1 MASYYVSWDTGNDGN
16 AGTSAGSPFKTVDKG
31 LSVLATSDTLYIAA
45 STTAYTWT
53 NRTIPA
59 GVSIIGSVKPNPVN
73 GSYVKISAA
82 GASVYWYFLGSYTL
96 QNLWLDNVINTASSG
111 IIYLN
116 RSATGVIVANYT
128 DCIISN
134 LAGASSTG
142 GRGGILNGGTS
153 VGAYTATSI
162 TFNITNCLFK
172 NIESYNSASAG
183 CLFVQNSGTAFTF
196 NLNGCTWY
204 QGTPTLTALDA
215 IVGDYSADLSTV
227 NINNMALVNDSGTNL
242 AIHGAYNAASMI
254 AWFDFT
260 MQGSTYTNITTTN
273 GTITNSTNADAQF
286 IDPASNDFR
295 LKPTSPAI
303 DRGIVI

>member
-1 MASYYVSWDTGNDGN
+1 MASYYVSWDTGSDSN

-31 LSVLATSDTLYIAA
+31 LSVLATNDTLYIKA

-53 NRTIPA
+53 SRTIPA
-59 GVSIIGSVKPNPVN
+59 GVSIIGDVKPNPVSN
-73 GSYVKISAA
+73 NYVKISGA
-82 GASVYWYFLGSYTL
+82 GADVYWLCSGSYTL
-96 QNLWLDNVINTASSG
+96 QNLWLDDVKDTSTSG
-111 IIYLN
+111 IIYFN
-116 RSATGVIVANYT
+116 RTATGVIVANYT

-134 LAGASSTG
+134 LAGATSTA
-142 GRGGILNGGTS
+142 GRGGILNGGYNVTS
-153 VGAYTATSI
+153 YTATSI
-162 TFNITNCLFK
+162 TFNMTNCLFK
-172 NIESYNSASAG
+172 NIESYGSASAG
-183 CLFVQNSGTAFTF
+183 CLFVQSAGTAFTF

-215 IVGDYSADLSTV
+215 IVGDYWSDLSTV

-242 AIHGAYNAASMI
+242 AIHGAYSGASMS
-254 AWFDFT
+254 AWYDFT

-273 GTITNSTNADAQF
+273 GIINNSTNADAQF

>member
-1 MASYYVSWDTGNDGN
+1 MAYYVSWDTGNDGN
-16 AGTSAGSPFKTVDKG
+16 VGSQASPFKTVDKG
-31 LSVLATSDTLYIAA
+31 LSVLATNDTLYIEA
-45 STTAYTWT
+45 STTAYIWT
-53 NRTIPA
+53 SRTIPA
-59 GVSIIGSVKPNPVN
+59 GVSIIGDVKPNPVSN
-73 GSYVKISAA
+73 NYVKISGA
-82 GASVYWYFLGSYTL
+82 GADVYWLFLGSYTL
-96 QNLWLDNVINTASSG
+96 QNLWLDDVKDTNTSG
-111 IIYLN
+111 IIYFN
-116 RSATGVIVANYT
+116 RTATGVIVANYT

-134 LAGASSTG
+134 LAGASSSA

-162 TFNITNCLFK
+162 TFNMTNCLFK
-172 NIESYNSASAG
+172 NIESYGSASAG

-215 IVGDYSADLSTV
+215 IMGDYFVDLSTV
-227 NINNMALVNDSGTNL
+227 NINNMALVNGSGTNL
-242 AIHGAYNAASMI
+242 AIHGAYSGASMN
-254 AWFDFT
+254 AWYDFT

-273 GTITNSTNADAQF
+273 GTISNSTNADAQF

>member
-31 LSVLATSDTLYIAA
+31 LSVLATNDTLYIEA

-96 QNLWLDNVINTASSG
+96 QNLWLDNVINTAYNG

-134 LAGASSTG
+134 LAGASSTA
-142 GRGGILNGGTS
+142 GRGGILNGG
-153 VGAYTATSI
+153 GAVSSYTATSI

-183 CLFVQNSGTAFTF
+183 CLFIQNPGTAFTF

-204 QGTPTLTALDA
+204 QGTPTRYALDA
-215 IVGDYSADLSTV
+215 IVGDYASNLSTV
-227 NINNMALVNDSGTNL
+227 NIKNMAIVNNSGQNL
-242 AIHGAYNAASMI
+242 TIHGAYGAADINQWYSYDI
-254 AWFDFT
+254 N
-260 MQGSTYTNITTTN
+260 GSTYTNIVTTN
-273 GTITNSTNADAQF
+273 GNITNSTNADAMYL
-286 IDPASNDFR
+286 DPATNDFR

-303 DRGIVI
+303 DRGVII

>member
-1 MASYYVSWDTGNDGN
+1 MAYYVSWDTGNDGN
-16 AGTSAGSPFKTVDKG
+16 VGSQASPFKTVDKG
-31 LSVLATSDTLYIAA
+31 LSVLATNDTLYIKA

-53 NRTIPA
+53 SRTIPA
-59 GVSIIGSVKPNPVN
+59 GVSIIGDVKPNPVSN
-73 GSYVKISAA
+73 NYVKISGA
-82 GASVYWYFLGSYTL
+82 GADVYWLFLGSYTL
-96 QNLWLDNVINTASSG
+96 QNLWLDDVKDTNTSG
-111 IIYLN
+111 IIFFN
-116 RSATGVIVANYT
+116 RTATGVIVANYT

-134 LAGASSTG
+134 LAGTSSSA
-142 GRGGILNGGTS
+142 GRGGILSGGTS

-162 TFNITNCLFK
+162 TFNMTNCLFK
-172 NIESYNSASAG
+172 NIESYGSASAG

-242 AIHGAYNAASMI
+242 AIHGAYSGASMS
-254 AWFDFT
+254 AWYDFT

-273 GTITNSTNADAQF
+273 GIINNSTNADAQF

>member
-31 LSVLATSDTLYIAA
+31 LSVLATNDTLYIAA

-96 QNLWLDNVINTASSG
+96 QNLWLDNVINTAYTG

-134 LAGASSTG
+134 LAGASSTA
-142 GRGGILNGGTS
+142 GRGGILNGGGS
-153 VGAYTATSI
+153 VSSYTATSI

-215 IVGDYSADLSTV
+215 IVGDYSVDLSTV

-242 AIHGAYNAASMI
+242 AIHGAYGATSMS
-254 AWFDFT
+254 AWYDFT

-303 DRGIVI
+303 DRGIII

>member
-1 MASYYVSWDTGNDGN
+1 MAYYVSWDTGNDSN
-16 AGTSAGSPFKTVDKG
+16 AGSQASPFKTVDKG
-31 LSVLATSDTLYIAA
+31 LSVLATNDTLYIEA

-53 NRTIPA
+53 SRTIPA
-59 GVSIIGSVKPNPVN
+59 GVSIIGDVKPNPVSN
-73 GSYVKISAA
+73 NYVKISGA
-82 GASVYWYFLGSYTL
+82 GADVYWLFLGSYTL
-96 QNLWLDNVINTASSG
+96 QNLWLDDVKDTSTSG
-111 IIYLN
+111 IIYFN
-116 RSATGVIVANYT
+116 RTATGVIVANYT

-134 LAGASSTG
+134 LAGGSSTA
-142 GRGGILNGGTS
+142 GRGGILNGGIS

-162 TFNITNCLFK
+162 TFNMTNCLFK
-172 NIESYNSASAG
+172 NIESYGSASAG
-183 CLFVQNSGTAFTF
+183 CLFVQNPGTAFTF

-215 IVGDYSADLSTV
+215 IVGDYSVDLSTV

-242 AIHGAYNAASMI
+242 AIHGAYSATSVNA
-254 AWFDFT
+254 WYDFT
-260 MQGSTYTNITTTN
+260 LSGSTYTNITTTN

-303 DRGIVI
+303 DRGVII

>member
-134 LAGASSTG
+134 LAGGSSTA
-142 GRGGILNGGTS
+142 GRGGILNGGSS
-153 VGAYTATSI
+153 VSSYTATSI

-172 NIESYNSASAG
+172 NIESYNSTSAG
-183 CLFVQNSGTAFTF
+183 CLFVNGSGTQHV
-196 NLNGCTWY
+196 LNMTSCSWY
-204 QGTPTLTALDA
+204 QGTPTRYALDA
-215 IVGDYSADLSTV
+215 IVGDYASNWSTV
-227 NINNMALVNDSGTNL
+227 NIKNMAIVNNSGQNL
-242 AIHGAYNAASMI
+242 TIHGAYGAADINQWYSYAI
-254 AWFDFT
+254 D
-260 MQGSTYTNITTTN
+260 GSTYTNIVTTN
-273 GTITNSTNADAQF
+273 GNITNSTNADAMYL
-286 IDPASNDFR
+286 DPATNDFR

-303 DRGIVI
+303 DRGVIV

>member
-1 MASYYVSWDTGNDGN
+1 MAYYVSWDTGSDSN
-16 AGTSAGSPFKTVDKG
+16 AGSQASPFKTVDKG
-31 LSVLATSDTLYIAA
+31 LSVLATNDTLYIEA

-53 NRTIPA
+53 SRTIPA
-59 GVSIIGSVKPNPVN
+59 GVSIIGDVKPNPVSN
-73 GSYVKISAA
+73 NYVKISGA
-82 GASVYWYFLGSYTL
+82 GADVYWLCSGSYTL
-96 QNLWLDNVINTASSG
+96 QNLWLDDVKDTSTSG
-111 IIYLN
+111 IIYFN
-116 RSATGVIVANYT
+116 RTVTGVIVANYT

-134 LAGASSTG
+134 LAGASSTA

-162 TFNITNCLFK
+162 TFNMTNCLFK
-172 NIESYNSASAG
+172 NIESYSSASTG
-183 CLFVQNSGTAFTF
+183 CLFVQNPGTAFTF

-215 IVGDYSADLSTV
+215 IVGDYSTDLSTV

-242 AIHGAYNAASMI
+242 AIHGAYSAASVN
-254 AWFDFT
+254 AWYDFT

-273 GTITNSTNADAQF
+273 GIITNSTNADAQF

>member
-1 MASYYVSWDTGNDGN
+1 MAYYVSWDTGNDGN
-16 AGTSAGSPFKTVDKG
+16 VGSQASPFKTVDKG
-31 LSVLATSDTLYIAA
+31 LSVLATNDTLYIKA

-53 NRTIPA
+53 SRTIPA
-59 GVSIIGSVKPNPVN
+59 GVSIIGDVKPNPVSN
-73 GSYVKISAA
+73 NYVKISGA
-82 GASVYWYFLGSYTL
+82 GADVYWLFLGSYTL
-96 QNLWLDNVINTASSG
+96 QNLWLDDVKDTNTSG
-111 IIYLN
+111 IIFFN
-116 RSATGVIVANYT
+116 RTATGVIVANYT

-134 LAGASSTG
+134 LAGTSSSA
-142 GRGGILNGGTS
+142 GRGGILSGGTS

-162 TFNITNCLFK
+162 TFNMTNCLFK
-172 NIESYNSASAG
+172 NIESYGSASAG

-215 IVGDYSADLSTV
+215 IVGDYSVDLSTV

-242 AIHGAYNAASMI
+242 AIHGAYSGASMS
-254 AWFDFT
+254 AWYDFT

-273 GTITNSTNADAQF
+273 GIINNSTNADAQF

>member
-1 MASYYVSWDTGNDGN
+1 MAYYVSWDTGSDSN
-16 AGTSAGSPFKTVDKG
+16 AGSQASPFKTVDKG
-31 LSVLATSDTLYIAA
+31 LSVLATNDTLYIAA

-59 GVSIIGSVKPNPVN
+59 GVSIIGDVKPNPVSN
-73 GSYVKISAA
+73 NYVKISGA
-82 GASVYWYFLGSYTL
+82 GADVYWLFSGSYTL
-96 QNLWLDNVINTASSG
+96 QNLWLDDAKDTNTSG
-111 IIYLN
+111 IIYFN
-116 RSATGVIVANYT
+116 RTATGVIVANYT

-134 LAGASSTG
+134 LAGGSSTA
-142 GRGGILNGGTS
+142 GRGGILNGGGS
-153 VGAYTATSI
+153 VSSYTATSI

-172 NIESYNSASAG
+172 NIESYGSASAG
-183 CLFVQNSGTAFTF
+183 CLFVQSTGTAFTF

-215 IVGDYSADLSTV
+215 IVGDYSSDLSTV

-242 AIHGAYNAASMI
+242 AIHGAYGATSVNA
-254 AWFDFT
+254 WYDFT

-303 DRGIVI
+303 DRGVII